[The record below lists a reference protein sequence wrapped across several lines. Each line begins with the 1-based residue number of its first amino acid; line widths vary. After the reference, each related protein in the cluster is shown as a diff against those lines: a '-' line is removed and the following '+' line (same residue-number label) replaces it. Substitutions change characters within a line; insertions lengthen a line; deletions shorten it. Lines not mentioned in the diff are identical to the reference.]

1 MNQEK
6 VVVTIS
12 SRIVGETGDFLR
24 AAGPFLYLAA
34 YTRSHGWGDAVMITL
49 LWMINSFP
57 FQMVTLLGTILLM
70 AKRQMAS
77 LVNFQCLTIFLLKL
91 PHCVTKCWHCN
102 VSQQKETYI
111 CTFPMKVPHLMKM
124 LPGVAPVEF

>member
-1 MNQEK
+1 MNPEK

-34 YTRSHGWGDAVMITL
+34 YTRSHGLGDAVMITL

-70 AKRQMAS
+70 AKRQMATGQFS
-77 LVNFQCLTIFLLKL
+77 KF
-91 PHCVTKCWHCN
+91 P
-102 VSQQKETYI
+102 VSDNLSVEIATLCHQ
-111 CTFPMKVPHLMKM
+111 M
-124 LPGVAPVEF
+124 LAL